1 MSENKETLDLSS
13 SPTEDKSEVKGPSVK
28 IQHMDGILKNIIEQM
43 QMQKK
48 NVSEEE
54 QDEDYEKLVD
64 QIDNELSEVESD
76 GESEDDEEEMEEEM
90 DEDVRWTAL
99 QKLLDSHQLLCE
111 SFNKLLHEEDEE

>member
-1 MSENKETLDLSS
+1 MSENNETPDLSS
-13 SPTEDKSEVKGPSVK
+13 SATEDKNEVKGPSVK
-28 IQHMDGILKNIIEQM
+28 IQPMDGILKNILQ

-54 QDEDYEKLVD
+54 SEEPDEDYEKLVD
-64 QIDNELSEVESD
+64 QIDNELSDDED
-76 GESEDDEEEMEEEM
+76 ESEDDDEEETEE
-90 DEDVRWTAL
+90 DIRWTAL

>member
-13 SPTEDKSEVKGPSVK
+13 SATEDKSEVKGPSVK
-28 IQHMDGILKNIIEQM
+28 IQPIDGILKNIIEQM
-43 QMQKK
+43 QKK
-48 NVSEEE
+48 NVSEE

-64 QIDNELSEVESD
+64 QIDNELSEDESD
-76 GESEDDEEEMEEEM
+76 GESEDDEEEME
-90 DEDVRWTAL
+90 EDVRWTAL

>member
-13 SPTEDKSEVKGPSVK
+13 SATEDKSEVKGPSVK
-28 IQHMDGILKNIIEQM
+28 IQPMDGILKNIIEQM
-43 QMQKK
+43 QKK
-48 NVSEEE
+48 NVSEE

-64 QIDNELSEVESD
+64 QIDNELSEDESD
-76 GESEDDEEEMEEEM
+76 GASEDDDDDDEME
-90 DEDVRWTAL
+90 EDVRWTAL

>member
-28 IQHMDGILKNIIEQM
+28 IQPMDGILKNIIE

-64 QIDNELSEVESD
+64 QIDNELSEDESD
-76 GESEDDEEEMEEEM
+76 GASEDDDEEEME
-90 DEDVRWTAL
+90 EDVRWTAL

>member
-13 SPTEDKSEVKGPSVK
+13 SPSENNSKVKGPSVK
-28 IQHMDGILKNIIEQM
+28 IQHMDGILKNIIEK
-43 QMQKK
+43 KK

-64 QIDNELSEVESD
+64 QIEDELSEDELSED
-76 GESEDDEEEMEEEM
+76 ESEDELS
-90 DEDVRWTAL
+90 EDVRWASL
-99 QKLLDSHQLLCE
+99 QKLIESHQLLCE

>member
-28 IQHMDGILKNIIEQM
+28 IQPMDGILKNIIE

-54 QDEDYEKLVD
+54 QDEDKDYEKLVD
-64 QIDNELSEVESD
+64 QIDNELSEDESD
-76 GESEDDEEEMEEEM
+76 GESEDDEEEME
-90 DEDVRWTAL
+90 EDVRWTAL

-111 SFNKLLHEEDEE
+111 SFNKLLHEEDED

>member
-28 IQHMDGILKNIIEQM
+28 IQSMDGIFKNIIE

-64 QIDNELSEVESD
+64 QIDNELSEDESD
-76 GESEDDEEEMEEEM
+76 GESEDDEEEMEE
-90 DEDVRWTAL
+90 DVRWTVL